1 MGCEMSLQSDAVHL
15 YVLKVLGRVPE
26 NDQISVLIAASKAIS
41 KIDFVSLRIIV
52 MFTFYVDISVLLKCL
67 KTVVHMVQN
76 TVH

>member
-26 NDQISVLIAASKAIS
+26 SDQISVLIAASKAIF

-52 MFTFYVDISVLLKCL
+52 MFTLYVDISVLLKCL